1 MRGTWTYFGVH
12 LHEHLTV
19 ARAPPIDPFQAYRA
33 LPRKIIP
40 NDRVLK
46 RLPVN
51 PSASLVPARL
61 ECPLRCLHI
70 SNYTNTHVGDTD
82 LSDPV
87 PTMQQD
93 VETRFAKPPA
103 PPSWA
108 SIPNKFQL
116 FILCSVRVVD
126 FLQQAAL
133 QAYMFYQL
141 KSFSPSAP
149 DSQISFEAGVL
160 QGIFTAAQVF
170 TGILWGRVADA
181 PSCGRKTV
189 LLISLTGQGL
199 SCVGVAFSRSFVAAA
214 VWRCLGGAVNA
225 TVGGARTALA
235 ESTEKKYH
243 SRTFLL
249 LPLAWN
255 IANIVGPLFGG
266 LLSDPVANYPG
277 LLGENSTFG
286 GAQGVSWLKKFP
298 YAAPNLFCAL
308 VLFADALLVFM
319 GLRETLLAR
328 KYHRD
333 RGIEFAEHVS
343 YRIRTLIFQR
353 FGYTQLG
360 QGEPTTGPDTLDDE
374 IIPSSTS
381 MTPLPHKEVDKGA
394 NPSSVSSTPPPPS
407 KLPKSAPPFYHAI
420 TPNVL
425 LVLATVAIMDF
436 QMGAFASLWTIFL
449 SSARRTDE
457 EKATIRLP
465 FVFTGGLQ
473 FSLPTIGLAMSILGF
488 AGIILQL
495 TLYPSVNARFGL
507 LRSTRWSLVVFPLA
521 YALAPYL
528 SLLIS
533 VPFLLWLGIVVV
545 VVLQVAARTF
555 AIPGL
560 VLLTNNASPS
570 PAMLGTIHGM
580 GAATSSAFRTIG
592 PIVAGHW
599 YGQGIEKGVVGWAW
613 WWLALVS
620 FTGVVPSFWAR
631 DGK

>member
-1 MRGTWTYFGVH
+1 MRH
-12 LHEHLTV
+12 
-19 ARAPPIDPFQAYRA
+19 
-33 LPRKIIP
+33 
-40 NDRVLK
+40 
-46 RLPVN
+46 
-51 PSASLVPARL
+51 
-61 ECPLRCLHI
+61 
-70 SNYTNTHVGDTD
+70 
-82 LSDPV
+82 
-87 PTMQQD
+87 D
-93 VETRFAKPPA
+93 VETRPGKPPA
-103 PPSWA
+103 PPSWG

-116 FILCSVRVVD
+116 FIICSVRVVD
-126 FLQQAAL
+126 FFQQAAL

-160 QGIFTAAQVF
+160 QGVFTAAQVF

-181 PSCGRKTV
+181 PSFGRKSV
-189 LLISLTGQGL
+189 LLIGLTGQGL
-199 SCVGVAFSRSFVAAA
+199 SCIGVAFSRSFPAAV
-214 VWRCLGGAVNA
+214 VWRCLGGAINA

-255 IANIVGPLFGG
+255 IANIFGPLFGG
-266 LLSDPVANYPG
+266 MLADPVHNYPA
-277 LLGENSTFG
+277 LFGENSTFG
-286 GAQGVSWLKKFP
+286 GAKGVSWLTTFP

-308 VLFADALLVFM
+308 VLFADALLVWM
-319 GLRETLLAR
+319 GLRETLGAK
-328 KYHRD
+328 KYNRD
-333 RGIEFAEHVS
+333 RGIELAES
-343 YRIRTLIFQR
+343 ITYRIRTMVFRR
-353 FGYTQLG
+353 FGYSQLG
-360 QGEPTTGPDTLDDE
+360 QADAAAGPDTVDDE
-374 IIPSSTS
+374 NMPSSTP
-381 MTPLPHKEVDKGA
+381 METLPPKEGDSA
-394 NPSSVSSTPPPPS
+394 NPSGTSSKAPPRPS
-407 KLPKSAPPFYHAI
+407 EAPKSAPPFYHAI
-420 TPNVL
+420 TSNVL

-436 QMGAFASLWTIFL
+436 QMGGFASLWTIFL
-449 SSARRTDE
+449 SSARATDE

-488 AGIILQL
+488 VGIILQL

-507 LRSTRWSLVVFPLA
+507 LRSTRWSLFVFPIA

-533 VPFLLWLGIVVV
+533 QPFLLWIAIVVV

-555 AIPGL
+555 AIPGS
-560 VLLTNNASPS
+560 VLLINNSSPS

-599 YGQGIEKGVVGWAW
+599 YGQGLEKGVVGWAW

-620 FTGVVPSFWAR
+620 LFGVVPSFWAR

>member
-1 MRGTWTYFGVH
+1 MRH
-12 LHEHLTV
+12 
-19 ARAPPIDPFQAYRA
+19 
-33 LPRKIIP
+33 
-40 NDRVLK
+40 
-46 RLPVN
+46 
-51 PSASLVPARL
+51 
-61 ECPLRCLHI
+61 
-70 SNYTNTHVGDTD
+70 
-82 LSDPV
+82 
-87 PTMQQD
+87 D
-93 VETRFAKPPA
+93 VETRPGKPPP

-116 FILCSVRVVD
+116 FIICSVRVVD
-126 FLQQAAL
+126 FFQQAAL

-160 QGIFTAAQVF
+160 QGVFTAAQVF
-170 TGILWGRVADA
+170 TGILWGRVADS
-181 PSCGRKTV
+181 PSFGRKTV
-189 LLISLTGQGL
+189 LLIGLTGQAL
-199 SCVGVAFSRSFVAAA
+199 SCIGVAFSRSFPAAV

-255 IANIVGPLFGG
+255 IANIFGPLFGG
-266 LLSDPVANYPG
+266 MLSDPVHNYPG
-277 LLGENSTFG
+277 LFGENSTFG
-286 GAQGVSWLKKFP
+286 GAHGVSWLTTFP

-308 VLFADALLVFM
+308 VLFADALLVWM
-319 GLRETLLAR
+319 GLRETLSSR
-328 KYHRD
+328 KYTRD
-333 RGIEFAEHVS
+333 RGIELAENIT
-343 YRIRTLIFQR
+343 YRIRTMVFQR
-353 FGYTQLG
+353 FGYSQLG
-360 QGEPTTGPDTLDDE
+360 QVDVAPGPDTVDDE
-374 IIPSSTS
+374 NMPSSTPLE
-381 MTPLPHKEVDKGA
+381 PLPPKEDEGA
-394 NPSSVSSTPPPPS
+394 NPSATSSKTPPRPS
-407 KLPKSAPPFYHAI
+407 EAPKSAPPFYHAI
-420 TPNVL
+420 TSNVL

-436 QMGAFASLWTIFL
+436 QMGGFASLWTIFL
-449 SSARRTDE
+449 SSARATDE
-457 EKATIRLP
+457 EKNTVHLP

-488 AGIILQL
+488 VGIILQL
-495 TLYPSVNARFGL
+495 TLYPSINARFGL
-507 LRSTRWSLVVFPLA
+507 LRSTRWSLFVFPVA

-533 VPFLLWLGIVVV
+533 HPFVLWMGIVVV

-555 AIPGL
+555 AIPGS
-560 VLLTNNASPS
+560 VLLINNSSPS

-599 YGQGIEKGVVGWAW
+599 YGQGLEKGVVGWAW

-620 FTGVVPSFWAR
+620 LFGVVPSFWAK